1 VKLIKKITT
10 CSKITHTF
18 VVLHSSYMLNITHT
32 PCYLFLVLSLLQETF
47 NFLYILPKIAYSF
60 LYIIPKNRFF
70 YMMWVRT
77 LTSDTGAILLRV
89 EILLGRLRLRL
100 VQLWALRRRGTGT
113 GGARGHQNGGG
124 ANQTHGRPGAGSSH
138 QQGARVIEEG
148 RDDLQHTVFYTIWIS
163 FLYRG

>member
-1 VKLIKKITT
+1 
-10 CSKITHTF
+10 
-18 VVLHSSYMLNITHT
+18 
-32 PCYLFLVLSLLQETF
+32 
-47 NFLYILPKIAYSF
+47 
-60 LYIIPKNRFF
+60 
-70 YMMWVRT
+70 VRT